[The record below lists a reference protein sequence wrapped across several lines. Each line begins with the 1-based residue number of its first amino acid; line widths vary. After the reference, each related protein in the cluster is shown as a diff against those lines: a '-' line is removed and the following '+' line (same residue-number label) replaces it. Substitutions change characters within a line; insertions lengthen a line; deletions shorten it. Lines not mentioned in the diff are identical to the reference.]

1 MSNQVKMTL
10 KEVDSAIARNLMKW
24 HRVTREVANAG
35 IWTPSDRE
43 PTAQELD
50 PHWFDIEGHPVALAE
65 MPAGGISTEK
75 LWSPTRNFLDARQV
89 RTKLAE
95 RFQFILLGRLAVG
108 ALFIFAMV
116 VDRPL
121 EGVLRSPYVA
131 VGASEEIA
139 TGLCALA
146 TVQITAE
153 ILEV

>member
-10 KEVDSAIARNLMKW
+10 QEVDSAIARNLMKW

-35 IWTPSDRE
+35 IWTPPEKVIS
-43 PTAQELD
+43 AQALD
-50 PHWFDIEGHPVALAE
+50 PHWFDVNGHPMALAE
-65 MPAGGISTEK
+65 LPAGGTSSEK
-75 LWSPTRNFLDARQV
+75 LWSPTRNFSDARQV

-95 RFQFILLGRLAVG
+95 KFQFILLGRLAVG

-121 EGVLRSPYVA
+121 EGTLRSPYVA

-153 ILEV
+153 ILDI

>member
-10 KEVDSAIARNLMKW
+10 QEVDSAIARNLMKW
-24 HRVTREVANAG
+24 HRITREVANTG
-35 IWTPSDRE
+35 IWTPTDRVIS
-43 PTAQELD
+43 AQALD
-50 PHWFDIEGHPVALAE
+50 PHWFDTEGRPVALAE
-65 MPAGGISTEK
+65 IPSSGTSSEK
-75 LWSPTRNFLDARQV
+75 LWSPTRNFSDARQV

-95 RFQFILLGRLAVG
+95 KFQFILLGRLAVG

-121 EGVLRSPYVA
+121 EGSLRAPYVA
-131 VGASEEIA
+131 TGASEEIA

-153 ILEV
+153 ILEM